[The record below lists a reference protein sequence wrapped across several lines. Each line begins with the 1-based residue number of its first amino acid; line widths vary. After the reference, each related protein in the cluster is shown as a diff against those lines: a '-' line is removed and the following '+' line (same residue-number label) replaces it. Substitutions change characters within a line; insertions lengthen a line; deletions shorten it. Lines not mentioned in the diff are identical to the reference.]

1 MAIHHNKDKE
11 DTKPSKEHLLR
22 RSIHQVK
29 SLKENTNKVVHQQAQ
44 RLIEDDDVPNYQ
56 VPKLQFLLV
65 ILAVIVGLI
74 LIEKLLPLL

>member
-1 MAIHHNKDKE
+1 MG
-11 DTKPSKEHLLR
+11 
-22 RSIHQVK
+22 
-29 SLKENTNKVVHQQAQ
+29 
-44 RLIEDDDVPNYQ
+44 EDDDVPNYQ

>member
-29 SLKENTNKVVHQQAQ
+29 SFKENTNKVVHQQAQ
-44 RLIEDDDVPNYQ
+44 RLIEDVPNYQ

>member
-1 MAIHHNKDKE
+1 MAIRHNKDKE

-29 SLKENTNKVVHQQAQ
+29 SFKENTNKVVHQQAQ

-56 VPKLQFLLV
+56 VPKL
-65 ILAVIVGLI
+65 LI
-74 LIEKLLPLL
+74 FISYFGSYCWTDFN

>member
-1 MAIHHNKDKE
+1 ME
-11 DTKPSKEHLLR
+11 
-22 RSIHQVK
+22 
-29 SLKENTNKVVHQQAQ
+29 ENTNKVVHQQAQ